1 MAKPTHGL
9 RVSRKTDTMTVLF
22 ELVNKAT
29 EQVEDSLSVEWAD
42 VSEAS
47 QDDVSLYGLSKF
59 CMDRESAT
67 PMLEK
72 LQAFD
77 KLLDDTLYQG
87 VWDRPRSSSGPTVRI
102 EIEALAKLK
111 GMTVKQAQTLLRKY
125 DKDDQESILTS
136 EAVQAQLA
144 EMDLEAA
151 SDDAF
156 DDLIA

>member
-22 ELVNKAT
+22 ELVNKTT
-29 EQVEDSLSVEWAD
+29 EQVEDTLQVEWAD
-42 VSEAS
+42 IHDGSR
-47 QDDVSLYGLSKF
+47 DDLALYGLSKF

-72 LQAFD
+72 LPAFS
-77 KLLDDTLYQG
+77 KLLDDTLYLG

-111 GMTVKQAQTLLRKY
+111 GMTVKQAQLLLRKY
-125 DKDDQESILTS
+125 EKDDQEAILTS

-144 EMDLEAA
+144 KMKPAEVDE
-151 SDDAF
+151 DAF
-156 DDLIA
+156 DDLI